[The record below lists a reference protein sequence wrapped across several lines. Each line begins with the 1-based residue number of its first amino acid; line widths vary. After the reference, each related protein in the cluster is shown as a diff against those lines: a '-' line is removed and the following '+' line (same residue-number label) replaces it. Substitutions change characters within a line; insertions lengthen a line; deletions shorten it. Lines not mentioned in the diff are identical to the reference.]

1 MCSKVGVDNML
12 KLEVTDE
19 EAEVGKD
26 KKSDSD
32 SEQEDL

>member
-1 MCSKVGVDNML
+1 MGLNDML

-26 KKSDSD
+26 KKSDGD
-32 SEQEDL
+32 SKQEDL